1 LTASRSGEVLGAR
14 WDEIDIAERLWTVP
28 AERMKSRREH
38 RIPLSD
44 RALAILGEMRLCRR
58 NQFLFPSERRGNLG
72 ESPMRELLKRLGYKT
87 TVHGMR
93 SAFRDWC
100 GEHTNFP
107 REVCEAALAHAIP
120 NAVEAAYRRGDAL
133 EKRRRLM
140 AAWAEYSSRKPIA
153 ADAAVTP
160 LRKAVADA

>member
-1 LTASRSGEVLGAR
+1 
-14 WDEIDIAERLWTVP
+14 
-28 AERMKSRREH
+28 M
-38 RIPLSD
+38 
-44 RALAILGEMRLCRR
+44 
-58 NQFLFPSERRGNLG
+58 G

-140 AAWAEYSSRKPIA
+140 TAWAEYCSKPIA
-153 ADAAVTP
+153 VGATVTP
-160 LRKAVADA
+160 LRKASADA